1 MNEKVTIICNW
12 MTLVKDNILEALLK
26 GFFEEECLAF
36 MGYYSSFL
44 NKDLFLFALSNNNDL
59 FMQKAL
65 LMGAFDKTEL
75 QEVEVIDNILA
86 NFEDG
91 SKTNYI
97 LNILLLIG
105 IDVWKNK
112 SLKKLIDMFENFT
125 CEDYLENR
133 LILSYNPLMSIALTA
148 EILTSIANTRKR
160 FRDKCNDMLENL
172 LSLGKM
178 YAGKIEDE
186 DLYRDLI
193 SDTDFSGRSVLFIVC
208 ECGF

>member
-1 MNEKVTIICNW
+1 
-12 MTLVKDNILEALLK
+12 
-26 GFFEEECLAF
+26 
-36 MGYYSSFL
+36 
-44 NKDLFLFALSNNNDL
+44 
-59 FMQKAL
+59 MQKAL

>member
-1 MNEKVTIICNW
+1 
-12 MTLVKDNILEALLK
+12 MTLVKDNILEALLQ

-44 NKDLFLFALSNNNDL
+44 NKDLFLFALNNNNDL

-65 LMGAFDKTEL
+65 LMSAFDKTEL
-75 QEVEVIDNILA
+75 QEVEVIEKILV

-105 IDVWKNK
+105 IDNWKNNK
-112 SLKKLIDMFENFT
+112 LKALIDMFDNFT

-133 LILSYNPLMSIALTA
+133 LILSYNPLMSIALTS
-148 EILTSIANTRKR
+148 EILT
-160 FRDKCNDMLENL
+160 
-172 LSLGKM
+172 
-178 YAGKIEDE
+178 
-186 DLYRDLI
+186 
-193 SDTDFSGRSVLFIVC
+193 
-208 ECGF
+208 